1 LKRCQNVIEDSL
13 FSHGGTASE
22 KLLGEIGMETAM
34 TMEEIIEAAEKRG
47 WRLSALSHVGAA
59 HVYSCILERKK
70 AGNDG
75 FPVYALGDLRSTPKE
90 ALQSA
95 WGHAQTPI
103 GNVRVD
109 ARRSTKPASEPPLEA
124 LNEWLSRNVGYRIR
138 LEDAFRDLIAST
150 SSEDAEEWEI

>member
-1 LKRCQNVIEDSL
+1 M
-13 FSHGGTASE
+13 
-22 KLLGEIGMETAM
+22 EIAT

-70 AGNDG
+70 VGSDG
-75 FPVYALGDLRSTPKE
+75 FPVYALGDLRPTPKE

-103 GNVRVD
+103 GNDRVA
-109 ARRSTKPASEPPLEA
+109 ARRSAKPASDAPLEA
-124 LNEWLSRNVGYRIR
+124 FDEWLSRNVGYRIR
-138 LEDAFRDLIAST
+138 LEDAIRDLAAAISGEET
-150 SSEDAEEWEI
+150 GEWEI